1 MNKESL
7 SILGGGLIGS
17 LWAIYLRK
25 LGYPVQVFDKR
36 PDTSQ
41 AKEIEGGRSI
51 NMALSFRG
59 LKSLEKVGLKDK
71 ILPLAIP
78 MYGREVH
85 DEQGNTQFMPYGQA
99 NQAIYSISR
108 GKFNLLLSEEAS
120 RLGATF
126 HFRHKFKSIDF
137 ASSQLTFETPTGLQ
151 KTEGGIVFG
160 ADGAYSA
167 LRLAMQ
173 KQARFNLT
181 QEYIS
186 HGYKELS
193 IPPLA
198 NGDFALS
205 PNALHIWP
213 RGSFMLIALPNPD
226 HSFTCT
232 LFLPF
237 DGEGQSFSQL
247 HDEKSLLQFFQT
259 YFKDALPLMP
269 QLTQEFFTNPTSS
282 LINISCYPWAKGK
295 SLLLGDASHA
305 MVPFY
310 GQGMNSGFEDCFEL
324 HAAIEGA
331 KPDQW
336 ELIFQEFQETRK
348 PNTDAMCTLAMEN
361 FVEMRDHVADPR
373 FVLRK
378 KIESLLH
385 EAYPTRWVPLYTMVT
400 FSDLPYR
407 EAYRRGKLQEKVM
420 DEVMADPLIVQ
431 NWKQLHLEGI
441 LTKLQQLDRSR

>member
-137 ASSQLTFETPTGLQ
+137 ASSQLTFKTPTGLQ
-151 KTEGGIVFG
+151 KP
-160 ADGAYSA
+160 
-167 LRLAMQ
+167 
-173 KQARFNLT
+173 
-181 QEYIS
+181 
-186 HGYKELS
+186 KE
-193 IPPLA
+193 A
-198 NGDFALS
+198 
-205 PNALHIWP
+205 
-213 RGSFMLIALPNPD
+213 
-226 HSFTCT
+226 
-232 LFLPF
+232 LFLEQMEPILPC
-237 DGEGQSFSQL
+237 DSQC
-247 HDEKSLLQFFQT
+247 KSKL
-259 YFKDALPLMP
+259 AL
-269 QLTQEFFTNPTSS
+269 
-282 LINISCYPWAKGK
+282 I
-295 SLLLGDASHA
+295 
-305 MVPFY
+305 
-310 GQGMNSGFEDCFEL
+310 
-324 HAAIEGA
+324 
-331 KPDQW
+331 
-336 ELIFQEFQETRK
+336 
-348 PNTDAMCTLAMEN
+348 
-361 FVEMRDHVADPR
+361 
-373 FVLRK
+373 
-378 KIESLLH
+378 
-385 EAYPTRWVPLYTMVT
+385 
-400 FSDLPYR
+400 
-407 EAYRRGKLQEKVM
+407 
-420 DEVMADPLIVQ
+420 
-431 NWKQLHLEGI
+431 
-441 LTKLQQLDRSR
+441 